1 MKKMNGSALVLC
13 ILMLIIFLTGCT
25 SQPAAD
31 IEGWSLVWNDEFSG
45 RKLDTQK
52 WDYQLGTGSQYGLD
66 GWGNQ
71 ELQYYTK
78 ENIRLEK
85 GMLIIEA
92 KKEDKEGKPYT
103 SGRIRTMKDDG
114 TVLFAPLYG
123 RIEARM
129 QLPGGSGIWPAFWM
143 LPADTAYGMWAASG
157 EIDIMEFRGRLPNR
171 TYGTLHYGEQ
181 WPGQKNSGSMYK
193 FPEGEDGT
201 GFHTYAVE
209 WEPGIIRWYVDNN
222 LFYETSS
229 WWSMAPEAEE
239 PFPYPAPYDTPFYIL
254 LNLAV
259 GGAFD
264 EHRTPDNTDI
274 PAQMIV
280 DYVRVYEKTG
290 GYNHTVTKPVP
301 DRDTA
306 SFESYRKTDEGNA
319 VSDESFSSLNTESL
333 SSNTMDKSSGSWY
346 LLALSD
352 FGGRAQASVENG
364 KCRISIIHKGTEVHS
379 VQLLQHL
386 GIAKGYTYIL
396 SFEAKAEDNRA
407 ISVKIGGDDDNGWAV
422 YSSQYSPS
430 LSTEYTQFKYRFTME
445 NESDASARLEF
456 NVGKQDGDVWIKNIC
471 VTQAEF

>member
-13 ILMLIIFLTGCT
+13 ILMLIIFLTGCI

-209 WEPGIIRWYVDNN
+209 WEPGIIMVVHGPGSRGT
-222 LFYETSS
+222 L
-229 WWSMAPEAEE
+229 
-239 PFPYPAPYDTPFYIL
+239 
-254 LNLAV
+254 
-259 GGAFD
+259 
-264 EHRTPDNTDI
+264 
-274 PAQMIV
+274 
-280 DYVRVYEKTG
+280 
-290 GYNHTVTKPVP
+290 
-301 DRDTA
+301 
-306 SFESYRKTDEGNA
+306 
-319 VSDESFSSLNTESL
+319 SL
-333 SSNTMDKSSGSWY
+333 S
-346 LLALSD
+346 
-352 FGGRAQASVENG
+352 
-364 KCRISIIHKGTEVHS
+364 C
-379 VQLLQHL
+379 
-386 GIAKGYTYIL
+386 
-396 SFEAKAEDNRA
+396 
-407 ISVKIGGDDDNGWAV
+407 
-422 YSSQYSPS
+422 S
-430 LSTEYTQFKYRFTME
+430 L
-445 NESDASARLEF
+445 
-456 NVGKQDGDVWIKNIC
+456 
-471 VTQAEF
+471 

>member
-1 MKKMNGSALVLC
+1 MKTKKITATGVWVL
-13 ILMLIIFLTGCT
+13 IFVIFLSACT
-25 SQPAAD
+25 SQQNTERD
-31 IEGWSLVWNDEFSG
+31 GWNLVWNDEFTG
-45 RKLDTQK
+45 RKLNTEK

-78 ENIRLEK
+78 ENISVKK

-92 KKEDKEGKPYT
+92 KKEDKEGKPFT

-114 TVLFAPLYG
+114 TILFAPLYG
-123 RIEARM
+123 RIESRM
-129 QLPGGSGIWPAFWM
+129 QLPKGSGIWPAFWM
-143 LPADTAYGMWAASG
+143 LPADTKYGMWAASG

-209 WEPGIIRWYVDNN
+209 WEPGSIRWYVDEN

-229 WWSMAPEAEE
+229 WWSMAGEAEE

-264 EHRTPDNTDI
+264 EHRI
-274 PAQMIV
+274 PEDSDLPARMIV
-280 DYVRVYEKTG
+280 DYVRVYEKTE
-290 GYNHTVTKPVP
+290 GYNYNVSKPVP
-301 DRDTA
+301 VRDTV
-306 SFESYRKTDEGNA
+306 SYDSYRKTADGNA
-319 VSDESFSSLNTESL
+319 ISDASFSSVNTEAL
-333 SSNTMDKSSGSWY
+333 SANTMDKLSGSWY
-346 LLALSD
+346 TLALSE
-352 FGGRAQASVENG
+352 FGGKAQASVLDGE
-364 KCRISIIHKGTEVHS
+364 CRISIKNKGTEVHS

-386 GIAKGYTYIL
+386 GVAKGYTYLI
-396 SFEAKAEDNRA
+396 SFEAKAEQDRS
-407 ISVKIGGDDDNGWAV
+407 ISVKLGGDDDNGWAV
-422 YSSQYSPS
+422 YSSQYTPS
-430 LSTEYTQFKYRFTME
+430 LSAEYSLFKYRFTME

-456 NVGKQDGDVWIKNIC
+456 NVGKQDGDVWIKNVS
-471 VTQAEF
+471 VTQVEF